1 VGLIIGTILAFAF
14 LETPWQYLALIPL
27 ALWEALELYLFFKWR
42 GVPSVMG
49 LEALVGRRGR
59 AVTDCRPDG
68 QVRLRGE
75 VWRARCPEGVK
86 SGDEVEVASV
96 DGLVVNVFPVHSSR
110 GDQGST
116 GTVDTQ
122 SPTA

>member
-27 ALWEALELYLFFKWR
+27 TLWEALELYLFFRWR
-42 GVPSVMG
+42 GVPSVTG
-49 LEALVGRRGR
+49 PEALVGRRGR

-68 QVRLRGE
+68 QVRIRGE
-75 VWRARCPEGVK
+75 VWRARCPEEVK

-110 GDQGST
+110 RGQGST

>member
-49 LEALVGRRGR
+49 PEALVGRRGR
-59 AVTDCRPDG
+59 AVTDCGPDG
-68 QVRLRGE
+68 QVRIRGE

-96 DGLVVNVFPVHSSR
+96 DGLVVKVFPVHPSQR
-110 GDQGST
+110 DQSST
-116 GTVDTQ
+116 GTLDTQ
-122 SPTA
+122 SPRA